1 MIESTNIFNI
11 SFSSFEDNNDIFP
24 FAFLSK
30 DNAYFDNLLSPT
42 SSPQNFFNF
51 SFKDNYPDNPLS
63 KENSKISNGFNN
75 IDKIFQTTIIN
86 NENTIK
92 NRENIIP
99 NEHPV
104 HFTFDKIQNVIN
116 KLNLPDD
123 IKNKIVKDS
132 NLNRIEREMSDK
144 KLMGKKKRRKTGKI
158 KFTEERENKIKGR
171 KKAED
176 NSKRRHDRNSG
187 DNIIKKVKKQFY
199 EYSLKFINNVLNSYL
214 AKKKI
219 IEYMRILGNNKRYY
233 SNEELDNIIKALD
246 YKFTDK
252 IKKEKELSLL
262 NLPLKNIFSNN
273 ISPKYST
280 LKSDYNKNMIE
291 LILNDERDNAN
302 IMFAFNLTLGEWI
315 DIFTYKRKLESFENL
330 NEVNIKELE
339 DKFVKVEKLI
349 NEIYKKNNNKN
360 YLSYFISYT
369 FNYKRWFIMK
379 KGRNRITNKTARI

>member
-1 MIESTNIFNI
+1 MIDTTNFLNM
-11 SFSSFEDNNDIFP
+11 SFPSFEDNNNDFFQFP
-24 FAFLSK
+24 FLSK
-30 DNAYFDNLLSPT
+30 YNAFFDNLQSPT
-42 SSPQNFFNF
+42 SSSPNIFNY
-51 SFKDNYPDNPLS
+51 SFLDEYPDNPLT
-63 KENSKISNGFNN
+63 KENSKILNSINN
-75 IDKIFQTTIIN
+75 CDKLFQTTVIKK
-86 NENTIK
+86 ENTIK
-92 NRENIIP
+92 TRENIIQDEP
-99 NEHPV
+99 PA
-104 HFTFDKIQNVIN
+104 HFTFDKIQNIIN
-116 KLNLPDD
+116 KLNLSDD

-158 KFTEERENKIKGR
+158 KFTDERENKIKGR

-176 NSKRRHDRNSG
+176 NSKRKHDRNSA
-187 DNIIKKVKKQFY
+187 DNIIKKVKKLFM
-199 EYSLKFINNVLNSYL
+199 EYSLKFINNILNSYL

-246 YKFTDK
+246 YKFIDK

-262 NLPLKNIFSNN
+262 NLPLKDIFSNK

-280 LKSDYNKNMIE
+280 IKSDYNKNMID
-291 LILNDERDNAN
+291 LILNDERDNVN
-302 IMFAFNLTLGEWI
+302 IMFAFNLTFGEWI

-349 NEIYKKNNNKN
+349 NEIYQKNYNKN

-379 KGRNRITNKTARI
+379 KGRNRITNKIA

>member
-75 IDKIFQTTIIN
+75 FDKLFQTTIIN

-144 KLMGKKKRRKTGKI
+144 KLMGKKKRRKKGKI
-158 KFTEERENKIKGR
+158 KFTEENESKTVGR

-176 NSKRRHDRNSG
+176 NSKRKHDRNSG
-187 DNIIKKVKKQFY
+187 DNIIKKIKKLFI

-246 YKFTDK
+246 YKFIDN

-262 NLPLKNIFSNN
+262 NLPLKKIFSNK

-280 LKSDYNKNMIE
+280 IKSDYNKNMIE
-291 LILNDERDNAN
+291 LILNDERDNVN

-315 DIFTYKRKLESFENL
+315 DIFTYKRKLESFEKL

-349 NEIYKKNNNKN
+349 NEIYQKNNNKN

>member
-1 MIESTNIFNI
+1 LT
-11 SFSSFEDNNDIFP
+11 
-24 FAFLSK
+24 
-30 DNAYFDNLLSPT
+30 
-42 SSPQNFFNF
+42 
-51 SFKDNYPDNPLS
+51 
-63 KENSKISNGFNN
+63 
-75 IDKIFQTTIIN
+75 
-86 NENTIK
+86 
-92 NRENIIP
+92 
-99 NEHPV
+99 
-104 HFTFDKIQNVIN
+104 
-116 KLNLPDD
+116 DD
-123 IKNKIVKDS
+123 IKNKILKDS

-219 IEYMRILGNNKRYY
+219 IEYMRTLGNNKKYY
-233 SNEELDNIIKALD
+233 SNEELDSIIKALD
-246 YKFTDK
+246 YKFIDN

-262 NLPLKNIFSNN
+262 NLPLKKIFSNK

-280 LKSDYNKNMIE
+280 IKSDYNKNMID
-291 LILNDERDNAN
+291 LILNDERDNVN

-315 DIFTYKRKLESFENL
+315 DIFTYKRKLESFEKL

-339 DKFVKVEKLI
+339 DKFVKVEQLI
-349 NEIYKKNNNKN
+349 NEIYQKNYNKN
-360 YLSYFISYT
+360 YLTYFISYT
-369 FNYKRWFIMK
+369 FNYKRWFMMK
-379 KGRNRITNKTARI
+379 KGRDRKVTE

>member
-75 IDKIFQTTIIN
+75 FDKLFQTTIIN

-144 KLMGKKKRRKTGKI
+144 KLMGKKKRRKKGKI
-158 KFTEERENKIKGR
+158 KFTEENESKTVGR

-176 NSKRRHDRNSG
+176 NSKRKHDRNSG
-187 DNIIKKVKKQFY
+187 DNIIKKIKKLFI

-246 YKFTDK
+246 YKYTDK
-252 IKKEKELSLL
+252 IKKEEELSLL

-349 NEIYKKNNNKN
+349 NEIYQKNNNKN

>member
-1 MIESTNIFNI
+1 MIDTTNFLNM
-11 SFSSFEDNNDIFP
+11 SFPSFEDNNNDFFQFP
-24 FAFLSK
+24 FITK
-30 DNAYFDNLLSPT
+30 DNAFFDNLQSPT
-42 SSPQNFFNF
+42 SSSPNIFNF
-51 SFKDNYPDNPLS
+51 SLLDEYQDNPLT
-63 KENSKISNGFNN
+63 KENSKILNSINN
-75 IDKIFQTTIIN
+75 CDKLFQTTVIKK
-86 NENTIK
+86 ENTIK
-92 NRENIIP
+92 TRENIIQDEP
-99 NEHPV
+99 PA
-104 HFTFDKIQNVIN
+104 HFTFDKIQNIIN
-116 KLNLPDD
+116 KLNLSDD

-158 KFTEERENKIKGR
+158 KFTDERENKIKGR

-176 NSKRRHDRNSG
+176 NSKRKHDRNSA
-187 DNIIKKVKKQFY
+187 DNIIKKVKKLFM
-199 EYSLKFINNVLNSYL
+199 EYSLKFINNILNSYL

-246 YKFTDK
+246 YKFIDK

-262 NLPLKNIFSNN
+262 NLPLKDIFSNK

-280 LKSDYNKNMIE
+280 IKSDYNKNMID
-291 LILNDERDNAN
+291 LILNDERDNVN
-302 IMFAFNLTLGEWI
+302 IMFAFNLTFGEWI

-349 NEIYKKNNNKN
+349 NEIYQKNYNKN

-379 KGRNRITNKTARI
+379 KGRNRITNKIA

>member
-1 MIESTNIFNI
+1 MIDTTNFLNM
-11 SFSSFEDNNDIFP
+11 SFPSFEDNNNDFFQFP
-24 FAFLSK
+24 FLTK
-30 DNAYFDNLLSPT
+30 DNAFFDNLQSPT
-42 SSPQNFFNF
+42 SSSPNIFNY
-51 SFKDNYPDNPLS
+51 SFLDEYPDNPLT
-63 KENSKISNGFNN
+63 KENSKILNSINN
-75 IDKIFQTTIIN
+75 CDKLFQTTVIKK
-86 NENTIK
+86 ENTIK
-92 NRENIIP
+92 TRENIIQDEP
-99 NEHPV
+99 PA
-104 HFTFDKIQNVIN
+104 HFTFDKIQNIIN
-116 KLNLPDD
+116 KLNLSDD

-158 KFTEERENKIKGR
+158 KFTDERENKIKGR

-176 NSKRRHDRNSG
+176 NSKRKHDRNSA
-187 DNIIKKVKKQFY
+187 DNIIKKVKKLFM
-199 EYSLKFINNVLNSYL
+199 EYSLKFINNILNSYL

-246 YKFTDK
+246 YKFIDK

-262 NLPLKNIFSNN
+262 NLPLKDIFSNK

-280 LKSDYNKNMIE
+280 IKSDYNKNMID
-291 LILNDERDNAN
+291 LILNDERDNVN
-302 IMFAFNLTLGEWI
+302 IMFAFNLTFGEWI

-349 NEIYKKNNNKN
+349 NEIYQKNYNKN

-379 KGRNRITNKTARI
+379 KGRNRITNKIA